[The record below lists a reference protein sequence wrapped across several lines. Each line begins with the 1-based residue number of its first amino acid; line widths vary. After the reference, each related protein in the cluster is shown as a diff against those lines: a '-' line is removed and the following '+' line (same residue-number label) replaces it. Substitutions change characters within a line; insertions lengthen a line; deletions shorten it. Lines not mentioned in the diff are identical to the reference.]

1 MIDSSATEDT
11 QEVEVFKTPLT
22 SLKPPNG
29 TSFRALLGG
38 SKGRHL
44 KLRQTSP
51 KTKKLVYA
59 LKTRAVKQKKKI
71 DAITMKVKR
80 IESERMKF
88 AKALVA
94 AKCVDEKERAE
105 IVRNSNKF
113 EEEKLKVKELS
124 SKLEE
129 ETMKV
134 EEEKTQIAEL
144 SARHKQEVKSLL
156 VKIDDAKKAFSTL
169 ENKTHGND
177 DKYKKEV
184 SSLKTKMELQ
194 KGKILVLTNKVVEV
208 ENDNTRLSKELKA
221 SIATQEKQLKEFNVS
236 KEHAL
241 EENGKLKG
249 TVGELKTSNLKEKGE
264 LKTLIRK
271 DQEKIK
277 KLTKLSTNHKSFLNK
292 LRGQIQCPV
301 CREVPRAGKVPVCP
315 NGHFVCRKCKT
326 SSCPTCRVT
335 MGDCMSSLA
344 VAVIE
349 NIDHKCKFAAC
360 QELFALDKL
369 EDHERVCSH
378 RTVKCPFPHCTEKI
392 ALSKLL
398 GHIVSK
404 GCSGDK
410 IPFVVPT
417 DSTGHIR
424 RGFQCTEAGVTN
436 DMYWTSSLFSFDG
449 ILFVVFPVKL
459 DGVFYF
465 SLVMLSSESVCSK
478 YKIEMIVHENSTQV
492 HNSEVAYKYSG
503 NPFSIDSDYK
513 LTKHQGLTV
522 DGKSMDQILKK
533 GNNDFSVSFSV
544 LKK

>member
-94 AKCVDEKERAE
+94 AKCVDEKDRAE

-241 EENGKLKG
+241 EENGKLEG

-271 DQEKIK
+271 YQEEIR

-292 LRGQIQCPV
+292 LRP
-301 CREVPRAGKVPVCP
+301 
-315 NGHFVCRKCKT
+315 
-326 SSCPTCRVT
+326 CRVT

-436 DMYWTSSLFSFDG
+436 NMYWTSSLFSFDG
-449 ILFVVFPVKL
+449 ILFVVFPVML

-503 NPFSIDSDYK
+503 NPFSIDSDYN

>member
-1 MIDSSATEDT
+1 MIESSVTENT

-94 AKCVDEKERAE
+94 AKCVDEKDRAE

-208 ENDNTRLSKELKA
+208 ENDNTRLSKELKT

-241 EENGKLKG
+241 EENGKLEG

-271 DQEKIK
+271 YQEEIR

-301 CREVPRAGKVPVCP
+301 CREVCP
-315 NGHFVCRKCKT
+315 VCRKCKT

-404 GCSGDK
+404 GCCIEK
-410 IPFVVPT
+410 IPIVVPM

-449 ILFVVFPVKL
+449 ILFVVFPVML

-503 NPFSIDSDYK
+503 NPFSIDSDYN

-533 GNNDFSVSFSV
+533 GIDGFSVSFSIE
-544 LKK
+544 KK